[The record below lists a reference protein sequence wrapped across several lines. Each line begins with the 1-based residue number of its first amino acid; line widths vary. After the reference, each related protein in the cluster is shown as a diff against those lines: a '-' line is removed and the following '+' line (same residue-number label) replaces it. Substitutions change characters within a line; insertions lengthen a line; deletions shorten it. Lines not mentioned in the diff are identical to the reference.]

1 MNKNE
6 LAAALTKLRMARLAE
21 SQGHSAEEAKSIAED
36 TIRQGGISGMKA
48 MATPEGSIVTI
59 VESHLQYIAK
69 RCVELG
75 GPDHFTQANNEAI
88 AAIEAHRS
96 RFVAKGPA
104 TYPKDI
110 DDYVYYRINL
120 EVQDQFGCSADSVG
134 LDRQTTKILTHT
146 AKVNLTKMML
156 GESSGS
162 GSKSCFVATACFGS
176 PDTHTVVTLRRY
188 RESVLKQSTVGR
200 FSIYWYYKLSPPVAN
215 FVANHS
221 PVKAIV
227 RRALVMLAEKLSKK
241 HGL

>member
-6 LAAALTKLRMARLAE
+6 LATALTRLRMARLAE
-21 SQGHSAEEAKSIAED
+21 SQGHSAEQARAIADD
-36 TIRQGGISGMKA
+36 TLRQGGVSGLKA

-59 VESHLQYIAK
+59 VESHLQHIAK

-96 RFVAKGPA
+96 QFGAKGLPS
-104 TYPKDI
+104 YPKDI

-120 EVQDQFGCSADSVG
+120 EIQDQFGCNADSMG
-134 LDRQTTKILTHT
+134 LDRQTTKMLTHT
-146 AKVNLTKMML
+146 AKANLTKMMR
-156 GESSGS
+156 GEPSGS

-176 PDTHTVVTLRRY
+176 PDTEIVVTLRRY
-188 RESVLKQSTVGR
+188 RESVLKKSTVGR
-200 FSIYWYYKLSPPVAN
+200 FSIYWYYKLSPPIAN
-215 FVANHS
+215 FIANHS
-221 PVKAIV
+221 YIKEIV
-227 RRALVMLAEKLSKK
+227 QRALVRLAKKLSTK

>member
-6 LAAALTKLRMARLAE
+6 LATALTKLRMARLAE
-21 SQGHSAEEAKSIAED
+21 SQGHSAEEAKAIADD

-69 RCVELG
+69 RCVDLG

-88 AAIEAHRS
+88 AAIETHRS
-96 RFVAKGPA
+96 RFGAKGLPS
-104 TYPKDI
+104 YPKDI

-120 EVQDQFGCSADSVG
+120 EIQDQFGCSADSMG

-146 AKVNLTKMML
+146 AKANLTKMMI
-156 GESSGS
+156 GEPSGS
-162 GSKSCFVATACFGS
+162 GSKFCFVATACFGS
-176 PDTHTVVTLRRY
+176 SDTDTVVTLRRY
-188 RESVLKQSTVGR
+188 RESVLRKSTIGR
-200 FSIYWYYKLSPPVAN
+200 FSIYWYYKLSPPIAK

-221 PVKAIV
+221 QVKKIV
-227 RRALVMLAEKLSKK
+227 RRALVMLAERLSKT